1 MLCYSVLERP
11 PADVLLEPL
20 LLKLEVVTMKVH
32 VTEAENIGSLDVL
45 LGVVAKFVYLNKVS
59 LVHSIS

>member
-20 LLKLEVVTMKVH
+20 LLKLEAVTTKVR
-32 VTEAENIGSLDVL
+32 VAEAENIGSLDVFI
-45 LGVVAKFVYLNKVS
+45 GVIAKLVCLNEVS
-59 LVHSIS
+59 SV